1 MISPAVS
8 TLGKIMIDPNAPA
21 ASRVRAAT
29 SILQL
34 SQWFEFEDLETRLA
48 ALERDAK
55 DSEKS

>member
-1 MISPAVS
+1 
-8 TLGKIMIDPNAPA
+8 MIDPNAPA